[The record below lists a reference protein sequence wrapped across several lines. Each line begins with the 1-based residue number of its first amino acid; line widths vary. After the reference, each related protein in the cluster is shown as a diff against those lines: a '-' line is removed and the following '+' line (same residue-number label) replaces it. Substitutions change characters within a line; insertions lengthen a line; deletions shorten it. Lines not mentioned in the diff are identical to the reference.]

1 MPARSAKFP
10 ARDRSAPQ
18 QVTHQEE
25 DIGRP
30 LRKPPHEIGIPRL
43 PVSFVNQ
50 PLLDIAANAVEHLE
64 FEGIA
69 RDLARLHETL
79 GLFDDLLV
87 MRGYSRIYA
96 CFEQKVHQFD
106 EIAVHLRLALESH
119 RGRLQISAFAQTHA
133 NTARA

>member
-30 LRKPPHEIGIPRL
+30 LRKRPREIWIPRL
-43 PVSFVNQ
+43 PVWDIQTQPVSFVNQ
-50 PLLDIAANAVEHLE
+50 PLLDIAANAVEHPE

-96 CFEQKVHQFD
+96 CFEQKVHP
-106 EIAVHLRLALESH
+106 IGRAAGRESE
-119 RGRLQISAFAQTHA
+119 
-133 NTARA
+133 N